1 MKLKLYLLVSTL
13 LVLSAVG
20 HLLRAQQSDK
30 KSCPMQSG
38 GVVTGITGNWKEILG
53 EHETCELHFLLGV
66 TKDFCAEGTD
76 GVLVVVFDND
86 PYSYACD
93 RPSDRPADD
102 KCEKNREPPDK
113 DGFKCLRHISPVKA
127 GFVQRAGQSLS
138 AAVIPLFQ
146 ESPARYIRPVSRG
159 LEAEVA
165 DSVVPLQGDRLDLA
179 PVFQEMDPGTYRLR
193 LESLPGSARAT
204 APLQLQWSG
213 SGPAAVSAPGI
224 QPGLYRLVRLA
235 PNGEPAGSD
244 AWVLVTSPDHFAQD
258 SASFQSAVEATKKWP
273 DDVDARA
280 PRAVLRAYLDSLSRR
295 AQTEQ

>member
-1 MKLKLYLLVSTL
+1 MSPDPHIGYERSVAFIPRKDPLHAWFVA
-13 LVLSAVG
+13 SA
-20 HLLRAQQSDK
+20 R
-30 KSCPMQSG
+30 
-38 GVVTGITGNWKEILG
+38 
-53 EHETCELHFLLGV
+53 
-66 TKDFCAEGTD
+66 
-76 GVLVVVFDND
+76 
-86 PYSYACD
+86 
-93 RPSDRPADD
+93 
-102 KCEKNREPPDK
+102 
-113 DGFKCLRHISPVKA
+113 GFP
-127 GFVQRAGQSLS
+127 
-138 AAVIPLFQ
+138 
-146 ESPARYIRPVSRG
+146 
-159 LEAEVA
+159 
-165 DSVVPLQGDRLDLA
+165 GDRN
-179 PVFQEMDPGTYRLR
+179 GTYRLR